1 MRWFGLLVMVWL
13 VAGCAGGGP
22 GSQSSME
29 KTKTQGRL
37 TDGIGASSGPQF
49 YREGDP
55 TSRHESYLR
64 QGL

>member
-1 MRWFGLLVMVWL
+1 MKLFGLLVMVCL
-13 VAGCAGGGP
+13 VAACAGGDAGGTSAKKEP
-22 GSQSSME
+22 AP
-29 KTKTQGRL
+29 QGRL